1 MERKRKLRKSVP
13 DEDHEQEQEPSV
25 RPFWSGTITFGLV
38 SIPVSLYPANRES
51 RVSLRML
58 GAGGEPLSREYY
70 APETGEDLE
79 SMETIRGYEV
89 RKGKYVTITD
99 EELERLAP
107 EKSRD
112 IDLRV
117 FVKRDE
123 IPPLYF
129 KRAYFLTPADKSA
142 KAYRLLAETMDRT
155 KRAGIATFVMRG
167 KEYLVAIFADRGI
180 LRANTL
186 RFNDEIRTPRGVG
199 LPEKREEPPKRM
211 VRQFETAITRLTRK
225 TLDPKELRDEYSEAL
240 LKLAEK
246 KHARHKDVVETH
258 AEGRPEKVVDLME
271 VLKRS
276 LGQNGKKTKRAA

>member
-1 MERKRKLRKSVP
+1 MRKSVP
-13 DEDHEQEQEPSV
+13 DEDQEQEHEPSA

-38 SIPVSLYPANRES
+38 SIPVNLYPANRES

-58 GAGGEPLSREYY
+58 GSGGEPLSREYY

-155 KRAGIATFVMRG
+155 RRAGIATFVMRG

-186 RFNDEIRTPRGVG
+186 RFSDEIRTPRGVG
-199 LPEKREEPPKRM
+199 LPEKREAPPKRI
-211 VRQFETAITRLTRK
+211 VHQFETAITRLTRK

-258 AEGRPEKVVDLME
+258 AKGRPEKVVDLME

>member
-1 MERKRKLRKSVP
+1 VERKRKLRKSVP
-13 DEDHEQEQEPSV
+13 REDQEQEQEPSV

-38 SIPVSLYPANRES
+38 SIPVNLYPANRES

-58 GAGGEPLSREYY
+58 GPGGEPLSREYY

-79 SMETIRGYEV
+79 SMEAIRGYEV

-129 KRAYFLTPADKSA
+129 KRAYFLAPADKSA

-155 KRAGIATFVMRG
+155 RRTGIATFVMRG
-167 KEYLVAIFADRGI
+167 KEYLVAIYADRGI

-186 RFNDEIRTPRGVG
+186 RFSDEIRTPQAVG
-199 LPEKREEPPKRM
+199 LREKKEAQPKGI
-211 VRQFETAITRLTRK
+211 VRQFETAIARLTRK
-225 TLDPKELRDEYSEAL
+225 TLDPKELRDEYSESL
-240 LKLAEK
+240 LKFAEK
-246 KHARHKDVVETH
+246 KYAQRKDVVETH
-258 AEGRPEKVVDLME
+258 AKGRPEKVVDLME